1 MKKENQKI
9 VFSKELIKNA
19 ALKLIKE
26 KSTEK
31 ITITKLCKTADIS
44 RDTFYKYYSSI
55 YDVYTEIYS
64 NAKEEIVSKI
74 QGIFK
79 SKNLKK
85 DLILYLNYIRENNLL
100 FQTFF
105 IEENIIQNESR
116 KIEKELVASISAL
129 FHEDDEF
136 ENTINAYFLYKGS
149 LAIITKWINNPNGYS
164 TGELAES
171 LTKIIKKILR

>member
-26 KSTEK
+26 KSKEK
-31 ITITKLCKTADIS
+31 ITITELCKTADIS
-44 RDTFYKYYSSI
+44 RDTFYKYYNSI

-64 NAKEEIVSKI
+64 NAKEEIISKI

-105 IEENIIQNESR
+105 IEENIIQNESK
-116 KIEKELVASISAL
+116 KIEKEFVASISTL

-136 ENTINAYFLYKGS
+136 ENEINAYFLYKGS

-171 LTKIIKKILR
+171 LTKITKKFLR